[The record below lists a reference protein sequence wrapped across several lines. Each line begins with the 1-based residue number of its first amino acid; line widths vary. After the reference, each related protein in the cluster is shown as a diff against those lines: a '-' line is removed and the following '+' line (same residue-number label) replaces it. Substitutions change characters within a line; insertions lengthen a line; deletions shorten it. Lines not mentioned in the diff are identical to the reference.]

1 MRNLR
6 RLLWVVALFPWFD
19 FVIRQVL
26 PSFAASIWDELLL
39 LVILVLLII
48 YGRDEARYKA
58 IPKSV
63 LVPLLVFV
71 LCAGASAV
79 VNVVPLAVSIDAV
92 RVIFQ
97 PMLFAALTMYLMD
110 DEKTRETFLRVL
122 VISTVLIAAF
132 GIVQYGLKLDLGL
145 WKHAKDTGQ
154 FRITS
159 IFSNPNALGSYFNM
173 VLAFTMASLLFRK
186 GMKNKLLYLAASGI
200 IFVALLLT
208 FSRSAWL
215 AFVAIVVYFVFV
227 WNKKWLLAIPVLAAV
242 MPFVMPSS
250 VISRFS
256 NLLDPAY
263 YQMSSEYGRLAF
275 WATALEKIKENP
287 LVGVGLGTF
296 GDSVPLRHNIP
307 FSTWVDNHYL
317 KMGAEIGL
325 PGMLAFLV
333 LLLAL
338 FLLANKLFNLA
349 TTENQRIYAL
359 GIAGV
364 IITMSVQNVT
374 ASIFESLAN
383 AIYFYTFIGIL
394 FALLYKKKKEGN
406 PGE

>member
-242 MPFVMPSS
+242 TPFVMPSS